1 MCCPL
6 RSETAVRWARNG
18 KNLHATVSRLG
29 SDFAIAED
37 RPPSV
42 RHLCFLCI
50 FELLD
55 GDEFRMSVTTSGID
69 AVAVELVTK
78 GVDDAL
84 F

>member
-1 MCCPL
+1 MQPFQDL
-6 RSETAVRWARNG
+6 AQTSQLQKT
-18 KNLHATVSRLG
+18 
-29 SDFAIAED
+29 
-37 RPPSV
+37 V
-42 RHLCFLCI
+42 RHLCFLRI

>member
-1 MCCPL
+1 
-6 RSETAVRWARNG
+6 
-18 KNLHATVSRLG
+18 LHATVSRLG
-29 SDFAIAED
+29 SDFAIAEKT
-37 RPPSV
+37 V
-42 RHLCFLCI
+42 RHQSAIFASCI

-55 GDEFRMSVTTSGID
+55 GDEFRMSVTTSGIV

>member
-1 MCCPL
+1 MVKICMQPFQDL
-6 RSETAVRWARNG
+6 AQTSQLQKT
-18 KNLHATVSRLG
+18 
-29 SDFAIAED
+29 
-37 RPPSV
+37 V
-42 RHLCFLCI
+42 RHQSAIFASCI

>member
-1 MCCPL
+1 MQPFQDL
-6 RSETAVRWARNG
+6 AQTSQLPKTVRAI
-18 KNLHATVSRLG
+18 
-29 SDFAIAED
+29 FA
-37 RPPSV
+37 S
-42 RHLCFLCI
+42 CI

>member
-1 MCCPL
+1 VILKICMQPFQDL
-6 RSETAVRWARNG
+6 AQTSQLQKTVRQSAI
-18 KNLHATVSRLG
+18 
-29 SDFAIAED
+29 FA
-37 RPPSV
+37 S
-42 RHLCFLCI
+42 CI

>member
-1 MCCPL
+1 
-6 RSETAVRWARNG
+6 
-18 KNLHATVSRLG
+18 
-29 SDFAIAED
+29 
-37 RPPSV
+37 
-42 RHLCFLCI
+42 LCI

>member
-1 MCCPL
+1 MQPFQDL
-6 RSETAVRWARNG
+6 AQTSQLQKT
-18 KNLHATVSRLG
+18 
-29 SDFAIAED
+29 
-37 RPPSV
+37 V
-42 RHLCFLCI
+42 RHQSAIFASCCI